1 MTSQSPFT
9 YDTNSNNNN
18 NNKKAKSK
26 ENDKS
31 SKNPDTPGS
40 NRKNTN
46 TPKHHQYNDDLIDKF
61 DSSLPW
67 SSKDLKNGKNF
78 YENYAKENDRRKKEG
93 KKYNFFVVQ
102 STKN

>member
-9 YDTNSNNNN
+9 YDTN

-31 SKNPDTPGS
+31 SKTPDTPS
-40 NRKNTN
+40 SARKSTN

-93 KKYNFFVVQ
+93 IKLKIYIF
-102 STKN
+102 